1 MVPSVISRFEILEK
15 LGEGGMGVV
24 FKAEDTK
31 LRRIV
36 ALKFLSRQLAVDRSR
51 LLAEARAAA
60 ALNHPGICSVI
71 DILEHDGE
79 EFIVMEFVEGESLRS
94 EILRGKLSQPVI
106 IDYATQIADALAEA
120 HRKGVTH
127 RDIKPENVMTTASG
141 RIKVMDFG
149 LARQSGRT
157 QLTRDGAQ
165 MGTIAYMSPEQAR
178 GEQVDFRTDIWSFG
192 VLLYEACTSKLPFSS
207 EYEQAVIYGIL
218 NSDPPSPRLLN
229 PEIPARL
236 EEIISRCLAKAPE
249 SRYATMDDCLSDLRA
264 FGTHSGASTA
274 SGMRLKKR
282 TIRIVAAIL
291 LAAVLLAAGSI
302 LYRPGAKNAV
312 ERSSI
317 AVLPFKNLSDKEDD
331 AYFAEGLTDDIIS
344 QLAAMGSLRV
354 IGRSSVMRYRNTDKP
369 LREISAE
376 LGVSTLLEGSV
387 RHVGDRVRVVAR
399 LVDHASGENLWTD
412 TYNRDIQGILELQ
425 DDIAERIAAAL
436 QIQMVADAN
445 RSTLPKKPVNLQTWT
460 LYQKGLIE
468 WHKRSTEGVK
478 ASISYFE
485 KALELNPDF
494 AAAHAGLSSAFALL
508 GDNGIIAIRPREAFT
523 RANEEAHKAIALD
536 PNLAEGYAALGHVE
550 MHRFQWAEA
559 ERSLKRGVELN
570 PSSSVVLATSGL
582 NFMAQ
587 GKMDEARESLQRAL
601 LVDPL
606 SIFITS
612 NAASVYLR
620 GGDFDSAT
628 AILKKMLRTEP
639 GSPRLHYVLGRTY
652 AAKHLPLQAL
662 EEYQLIS
669 SPARNTETR
678 AAIAHAYALAGRVDQ
693 ALTILDSLMG
703 NMTREYVDPIRIAE
717 VYNALGRR
725 DEALAWLERAHRD
738 GSAAIVFV
746 KMEPWFANLHSEP
759 RFIAILNAM
768 GLNS

>member
-165 MGTIAYMSPEQAR
+165 VGTIAYMSPEQAR

-192 VLLYEACTSKLPFSS
+192 ALLYEACTSKLPFSS

-249 SRYATMDDCLSDLRA
+249 SRYATMDDCVSDLRA
-264 FGTHSGASTA
+264 LGTHSGASTA
-274 SGMRLKKR
+274 SGVKLKKK

-291 LAAVLLAAGSI
+291 LTAVLLAAGSI
-302 LYRPGAKNAV
+302 LYRPGTTNTG
-312 ERSSI
+312 EMSSI
-317 AVLPFKNLSDKEDD
+317 AVLPFQNFSDDKQDE
-331 AYFAEGLTDDIIS
+331 YFSDGMTDELITALVKIH
-344 QLAAMGSLRV
+344 GLRV
-354 IGRSSVMRYRNTDKP
+354 PARTSVFVFKGKQEDIRR
-369 LREISAE
+369 ISE
-376 LGVSTLLEGSV
+376 QLNVSAVLEGSV
-387 RHVGDRVRVVAR
+387 RR
-399 LVDHASGENLWTD
+399 SGNRIRITAELINAADGFNLWSE
-412 TYNRDIQGILELQ
+412 TYEREMKDVFAVQ
-425 DDIAERIAAAL
+425 DDITRRIVDVLKVRLRDDTNQAARSVRPNLEAYDL
-436 QIQMVADAN
+436 YLRGMFYVNKRSADDIRLGREYFQQAID
-445 RSTLPKKPVNLQTWT
+445 RDT
-460 LYQKGLIE
+460 LY
-468 WHKRSTEGVK
+468 
-478 ASISYFE
+478 
-485 KALELNPDF
+485 
-494 AAAHAGLSSAFALL
+494 SSAFAGISEAYVLL
-508 GDNGIIAIRPREAFT
+508 ASQAALSPREAYPKALT
-523 RANEEAHKAIALD
+523 AALRAVQLNDLSAEAHTCLAHIQVHMGNYETAGREFVRAIELEPNYAPAYQFGMEYYTGVGQLD
-536 PNLAEGYAALGHVE
+536 SA
-550 MHRFQWAEA
+550 
-559 ERSLKRGVELN
+559 RG
-570 PSSSVVLATSGL
+570 SI
-582 NFMAQ
+582 
-587 GKMDEARESLQRAL
+587 QRAL
-601 LVDPL
+601 ELGPL
-606 SIFITS
+606 DLAA
-612 NAASVYLR
+612 NAALAAVFIRERRYDEAIVRLR
-620 GGDFDSAT
+620 RTIELDSNYFLAHMALGDAYAKSGLKDRAVDEYRLTAQLTGGNRGLGSLGLLYASSGKQDKAREMLKEMIGRSQSRYTSPFEIAT
-628 AILKKMLRTEP
+628 LCA
-639 GSPRLHYVLGRTY
+639 
-652 AAKHLPLQAL
+652 AL
-662 EEYQLIS
+662 EDKNQ
-669 SPARNTETR
+669 T
-678 AAIAHAYALAGRVDQ
+678 
-693 ALTILDSLMG
+693 
-703 NMTREYVDPIRIAE
+703 
-717 VYNALGRR
+717 
-725 DEALAWLERAHRD
+725 LAWLEKVLQDDPWAFKRLKDSPAFTFLRD
-738 GSAAIVFV
+738 D
-746 KMEPWFANLHSEP
+746 K
-759 RFIAILNAM
+759 RFEELIQRGINPDL
-768 GLNS
+768 